1 MPQVSEMSNRLKFFR
16 EQMAAFEGAVDPQR
30 AIESGY
36 YIREPRKSVSE
47 LISGR
52 IGLRPSSTHLLLGGI
67 GSGKTT
73 QLLITRN
80 RINEEVEDISAH
92 YVDVSL
98 YTDISEISTGVLIAV
113 AGLALSELMKDS
125 DNEIVKKSITLIQ
138 KLAYG
143 YSEKK
148 VVYSSLTTVLSSMTQ
163 PREVIERYE
172 GILNAKSNIKNKE
185 LMEAVSQ
192 VNKAAASKYGNI
204 VLLLDGLDRL
214 DDTQTFSQIV
224 TNDLQDLSSIGIGI
238 VLVASL
244 RALYDQYRHTLEQ
257 AVNYFDYQSCFDVE
271 DDADAYSFFEKIIK
285 ARASEG
291 FIEQSALQSLIH
303 YSGGVLRDLIN
314 LTQASIEEA
323 YLADSENLQQTHIET
338 SVASFVR
345 AKLLGLSDEKLEIL
359 GSMLTENT
367 FIPRTNEDISLLIT
381 GCILEYRYP
390 KRRYVVHPA
399 IRPLL
404 QFIQKDQKIQHSL
417 NNENL

>member
-1 MPQVSEMSNRLKFFR
+1 MSNRLKFFR

-73 QLLITRN
+73 QLLVTRN

-98 YTDISEISTGVLIAV
+98 YTDISKISTGTLTAV
-113 AGLALSELMKDS
+113 VGVVFSELMQDS
-125 DNEIVKKSITLIQ
+125 DEEAIRKDIKLI
-138 KLAYG
+138 KDIAYG
-143 YSEKK
+143 YSGSIGDIEFDSYNENLLSDFVHSMGILVKKSHEQEKK
-148 VVYSSLTTVLSSMTQ
+148 VLQAISRLD
-163 PREVIERYE
+163 
-172 GILNAKSNIKNKE
+172 
-185 LMEAVSQ
+185 
-192 VNKAAASKYGNI
+192 KAAAEKYGDI
-204 VLLLDGLDRL
+204 ILLFDGLDRL
-214 DDTQTFSQIV
+214 DNTQSFLQLV
-224 TNDLQDLSSIGIGI
+224 TTDLQNLSSIGIGLVI
-238 VLVASL
+238 VGHL
-244 RALYDQYRHTLEQ
+244 RAFYDNQELLKQ
-257 AVNYFDYQSCFDVE
+257 AVNYFDYRSCFDVE
-271 DDADAYSFFEKIIK
+271 DDADAYSFFEKIIEV
-285 ARASEG
+285 RASEG

-323 YLADSENLQQTHIET
+323 YLADSENLQQTHVET
-338 SVASFVR
+338 SVASFGR
-345 AKLLGLSDEKLEIL
+345 AKLLGLSDRELEIL
-359 GSMLTENT
+359 LDMLVGNT
-367 FIPRTNEDISLLIT
+367 FLPITDEGIILLVT
-381 GCILEYRYP
+381 GRILEYRYP
-390 KRRYVVHPA
+390 KARYTVHPA